1 MSGSTMEAM
10 SKAVD
15 NSFCILICVCEK
27 YKLSENCQL
36 EAKYAAKRQK
46 PFIPLI
52 MQAGYGNV
60 DGWLGFLISDKL
72 FIDFTSK
79 RNTFEKCINLLEAE
93 IQKIIKIKNIKEIG
107 ANIQISDKNIIK
119 NDIPKS
125 KISRDVEIIKSWDSE
140 QLNKW
145 LNDNKIHIE
154 IINSFSKLDGACLEQ
169 FYLLSIENPQFVYQS
184 LINEAQEKL
193 KLADVLLFITRVKT
207 LFQISK

>member
-10 SKAVD
+10 SQAVD
-15 NSFCILICVCEK
+15 NSFCVLLCVCEK

-36 EAKYAAKRQK
+36 EAKYAAKRKK

-79 RNTFEKCINLLEAE
+79 RNSFEKCIELLEAE
-93 IQKIIKIKNIKEIG
+93 IQKIIIIKNIKAREPNVQINLDVPKNVENKYKIG
-107 ANIQISDKNIIK
+107 NRLEGIH
-119 NDIPKS
+119 
-125 KISRDVEIIKSWDSE
+125 SWNSE
-140 QLNKW
+140 QLTKW
-145 LNDNKIHIE
+145 LSDNKIHQE
-154 IINSFSKLDGACLEQ
+154 IINSFGKLDGACLEQ

-184 LINEAQEKL
+184 LINEAHEKL
-193 KLADVLLFITRVKT
+193 KLADILLFITRVKT
-207 LFQISK
+207 LFQTSK